1 MTWYSLKTTFLL
13 DNGSTTEAWV
23 DISIFGG
30 NATQFQVSAI
40 EPYDFFPDC
49 IAAGQKSLRP
59 CPPGA

>member
-13 DNGSTTEAWV
+13 DSGSTTEAWV

-40 EPYDFFPDC
+40 EPYDFLPDC